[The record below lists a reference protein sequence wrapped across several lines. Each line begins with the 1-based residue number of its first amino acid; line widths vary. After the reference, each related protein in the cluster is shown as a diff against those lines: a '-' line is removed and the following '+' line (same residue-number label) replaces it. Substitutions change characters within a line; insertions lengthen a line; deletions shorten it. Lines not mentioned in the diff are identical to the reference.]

1 MPLTHFPYG
10 VSSFGCPVMPS
21 FPFSGDSRYY
31 YVDNVYGNDGNS
43 GTDPSQ
49 AFKTIAK
56 ANTVMRSGYYDTCF
70 IIGLGTAYVL
80 AAPLLI
86 TNSYVNFVGL
96 CSNVQLSQRA
106 RITNGTTLMSPM
118 VTNSGTGNTFI
129 NLQFANFGNDTTAA
143 AICFE
148 DTGQRNYY
156 QACQFAG
163 GGSSAARGNAAMR
176 SLVISG
182 SGGENLFRNCTIGL
196 DTILGT
202 GANYELEINGGSP
215 RNMFD
220 HCDIIKNSGAA
231 GFFFLIGA
239 SGIDRFVEFRECT
252 FYNFTG
258 GGGASL
264 TDAYT
269 INAAAG
275 GNVIMRLCLFIG
287 MTALPASS
295 LVFGDPT
302 AASTAILKG
311 LSPT

>member
-10 VSSFGCPVMPS
+10 VSSFGCPVMPT
-21 FPFSGDSRYY
+21 FPFSSDSLYY
-31 YVDNVYGNDGNS
+31 YVNNVTGSDGNS
-43 GTDPSQ
+43 GEDPSQ
-49 AFKTIAK
+49 PFQTITK
-56 ANTVMRSGYYDTCF
+56 GVSVLRSGHYDTLF
-70 IIGLGTAYVL
+70 VTGLGTAY
-80 AAPLLI
+80 PLTVPLVI
-86 TNSYVNFVGL
+86 SQSYVNIIGL

-106 RITNGTTLMSPM
+106 RITSGTALLTPM
-118 VTNSGTGNTFI
+118 VTNSGTGNTI
-129 NLQFANFGNDTTAA
+129 IGLQFANYGNDATAA
-143 AICFE
+143 AVCFT

-156 QACQFAG
+156 QDVQFAG
-163 GGSSAARGNAAMR
+163 GGSTAARANAAMR

-182 SGGENLFRNCTIGL
+182 SGGENLFRQCTIGL

-220 HCDIIKNSGAA
+220 TCDIIKNSGAA
-231 GFFFLIGA
+231 GFFLLIGA
-239 SGIDRFVEFRECT
+239 SGIDRFVEFRNTT
-252 FYNFTG
+252 FTNFTG

-275 GNVIMRLCLFIG
+275 GNVNMRNCLFIG
-287 MTALPASS
+287 MTALPASAV
-295 LVFGDPT
+295 VFGDPT